1 MSTPIPVTLEQV
13 RRFRL
18 TRSGLLEPFAT
29 PEDAAAALA
38 GIQAQIL
45 PAAGVALWN
54 RTRGLT
60 HARFEQMLFTERTL
74 VKIWGQRGTLHLYRS
89 EDWPLICAMI
99 SGAKSWWGRTAEK
112 EDRYDD
118 YDRLVEDV
126 AAELRRRSALG
137 QTMGRSDLRA
147 AAPTANPLPAEAPDA
162 LGEAPGPSGGPAP
175 LDLSDEH
182 LSPWGGVFADLVR
195 RGYACHAGR
204 EGEGRFVAR
213 EAWLPHLAWKPPDY
227 ETANI
232 TVLRRYVRAYGPT
245 TCEDFRYWRL
255 AYAEPARRWWSSIE
269 DELVPVTITDAAS
282 KGTPAKDRVHYVFA
296 DDLAALT
303 APVAGAPSPLH
314 MLYRFDPLLLGHRDK
329 SWIVPPEHYRRVW
342 RPAGH
347 IEGVLLV
354 AGQAAGTWR
363 YQRKGSTLQIAVQP
377 FRKPS
382 KRLAGQVERTSAQ
395 IAAFFGAKEGEVTW
409 ADGVYST

>member
-1 MSTPIPVTLEQV
+1 MSMSRSTPIPVTLEQV

-18 TRSGLLEPFAT
+18 IRSGLLQPFAA
-29 PEDAAAALA
+29 PEAAAGALV

-60 HARFEQMLFTERTL
+60 HERFEQLVYNERTL
-74 VKIWGQRGTLHLYRS
+74 VKLWGQRGTLHLYPK
-89 EDWPLICAMI
+89 EDWPLVCAMI

-118 YDRLVEDV
+118 YDLLVERV
-126 AAELRRRSALG
+126 AAELRRRSAEG

-147 AAPTANPLPAEAPDA
+147 GDFG
-162 LGEAPGPSGGPAP
+162 LG
-175 LDLSDEH
+175 DDH

-204 EGEGRFVAR
+204 EAEGRFVAR
-213 EAWLPHLAWKPPDY
+213 ESWLPDLAWEPPDY
-227 ETANI
+227 DTANL
-232 TVLRRYVRAYGPT
+232 TVLRRYIRSYGPT

-255 AYAEPARRWWSSIE
+255 AYAEPARRWWRMVES
-269 DELVPVTITDAAS
+269 ELTPVSVDGMTQ
-282 KGTPAKDRVHYVFA
+282 YVFA
-296 DDLAALT
+296 DDLETLI
-303 APVAGAPSPLH
+303 APLDGVAWPLH

-329 SWIVPPEHYRRVW
+329 SWIVPTAHYNRVW

-347 IEGVLLV
+347 IEGVVLLR
-354 AGQAAGTWR
+354 GEGAATWR
-363 YQRKGSTLQIAVQP
+363 YERKGAAMHILVQP
-377 FRKPS
+377 FRKLP
-382 KRLAGQVERTSAQ
+382 KRTVQGVERTAAQ
-395 IAAFFGAKEGEVTW
+395 IVDFFGTKQGDVRWGEV
-409 ADGVYST
+409 